1 MIGER
6 NVKHAQRMVAFLL
19 AASLCALSY
28 PQLVSAET
36 ELIQEDQAPL
46 AEPNNPLDQY
56 KEMEQRR
63 IIDIIVE
70 GNNHVATD
78 AILHRVPF
86 HIGEHFNPLKTEPFI
101 RTLYKDLKWFSTI
114 TIKGKYVG
122 DDGIIIYIIVK
133 EKIPL
138 KEMTFEGNSIVTS
151 KEIFEKIDI
160 AEIPAIDEVELGV
173 FTNIIRRLYAEK
185 GYDGVNI
192 TASLKFDSEGRAS
205 AHFAF
210 KEPKQSLVKRIFFK
224 GNNHYTSKKLRS
236 ILITKEDWLLG
247 FLDRSGTYHPEKL
260 EADRHFLEQY
270 YQSNGFLNA
279 KVADIKMERDP
290 KTREI
295 TLTYFIEEG
304 DIYTIS
310 EVKASGNDILPDE
323 FLLSL
328 LPVRAGQPYSRELLG
343 NAMQL
348 LERIWGDR
356 GYIYAHITPSVVPDP
371 ESKTVALSFQSE
383 IGSPVVLK
391 GVNIRGNHKTKDK
404 VIRRQLG
411 LVEGSLLT
419 TSGMESAKERV
430 EGLGYFEQRDGVN
443 WKITRLGADKANL
456 DLLVKEAKTGRA
468 GFKAGIGGNPR
479 DLSTPASGASV
490 ELEVADTNFLGSGM
504 NLNAVG
510 HLSKDEK
517 SFLFSLTQPYLC
529 DRPIFSKIDLYF
541 KRYGYDEFKFTRPI
555 NENQRGGLLTFG
567 YVTGFRNHPAF
578 REMLLR
584 GTVGVDSVRY
594 AERPIASVS
603 GASREEDAQ
612 ANVYFQSILDRL
624 FVPADFARLGLVLSQ
639 DFKNHP
645 MHPSRGYAWFAQ
657 LQAALPSLDKRVAF
671 AKADFDAH
679 WYTPLIGERD
689 LTFHLHGYL
698 GFVKQIK
705 DMCIPYRELF
715 NIGGPATVRGFLFG
729 QVGPQ
734 FVVGSPRPR
743 SRRAAPDALGDSIGG
758 QKAFVINAELIF
770 PISPDFTMKGVLFYD
785 GGTGWDNPY
794 VNNIPAKFIRNNSFD
809 YRHAV
814 GFGFRIL
821 NPVPMRVDW
830 GFKLD
835 RRPGETAYEVHFGM
849 LYEY

>member
-6 NVKHAQRMVAFLL
+6 NGKHTQRMSVFLL
-19 AASLCALSY
+19 AASLCVFNSK
-28 PQLVSAET
+28 QLLYA
-36 ELIQEDQAPL
+36 Q
-46 AEPNNPLDQY
+46 AEPLPDNGSEQPTQLDQF
-56 KEMEQRR
+56 KSMEQRR
-63 IIDIIVE
+63 IVDIVIK
-70 GNNHVATD
+70 GNTHVAPE
-78 AILHRVPF
+78 AIVYRLPF
-86 HIGEHFNPLKTEPFI
+86 HVGEHFNPLKTDQFI
-101 RTLYKDLKWFSTI
+101 RALYKDLKWFSTI

-122 DDGIIIYIIVK
+122 DDGIIIIIILK

-138 KEMTFEGNSIVTS
+138 KDMVFEGNSILTQ
-151 KEIFEKIDI
+151 KEIFKKINLAD
-160 AEIPAIDEVELGV
+160 IPAIDEIELGV

-185 GYDGVNI
+185 GYDGVTI
-192 TASLKFDSEGRAS
+192 TASLEFDQENRAT
-205 AHFAF
+205 ARFVI
-210 KEPKQSLVKRIFFK
+210 KEPKQSLVKRINFI
-224 GNNHYTSKKLRS
+224 GNTHFSSKKLRS
-236 ILITKEDWLLG
+236 ILISKEDWLLG
-247 FLDRSGTYHPEKL
+247 FLDKAGIYHPEKL
-260 EADRHFLEQY
+260 EADRHFLEQF

-279 KVADIKMERDP
+279 KIADIKVDRDP

-304 DIYTIS
+304 AIYTIN
-310 EVKASGNDILPDE
+310 EVKSPGNDILPEE
-323 FLLSL
+323 FLLAF
-328 LPVRAGQPYSRELLG
+328 LPIRVGQQYSRELLG
-343 NAMQL
+343 NAMHI

-356 GYIYAHITPSVVPDP
+356 GYIYAHITPSVVPDHDN
-371 ESKTVALSFQSE
+371 KTVAIAFQSE
-383 IGSPVVLK
+383 IGSPVTLK
-391 GVNIRGNHKTKDK
+391 RINIKGNRKTKDK

-419 TSGMESAKERV
+419 TSGMENAKERV

-443 WKITRLGADKANL
+443 WKTTRLDANNAEL
-456 DLLVKEAKTGRA
+456 DLVVKEAKTGRA

-479 DLSTPASGASV
+479 DLSSPASGASV

-510 HLSKDEK
+510 HLAKDEK
-517 SFLFSLTQPYLC
+517 SFLFSLTQPYLF
-529 DRPIFSKIDLYF
+529 DRPLFSKIDLYF
-541 KRYGYDEFKFTRPI
+541 KRFGYDEFHYTRPV

-567 YVTGFRNHPAF
+567 FVTGFHDYPAF

-584 GTVGVDSVRY
+584 ATVGVDSIRY
-594 AERPIASVS
+594 AEQPRASVS
-603 GASREEDAQ
+603 GVPVQDERIV
-612 ANVYFQSILDRL
+612 NGYYQSILDRL
-624 FVPADFARLGLVLSQ
+624 FVPADFARFGFVVSQ

-657 LQAALPSLDKRVAF
+657 IQAALPSIDRCIGF
-671 AKADFDAH
+671 AKAEFDTH

-698 GFVKQIK
+698 GFVETIRN
-705 DMCIPYRELF
+705 MCIPYRELF
-715 NIGGPATVRGFLFG
+715 HIGGPATVRGFLYG

-734 FVVGSPRPR
+734 FVVENPKTR
-743 SRRAAPDALGDSIGG
+743 SRMRRSVPENVGDSIGG
-758 QKAFVINAELIF
+758 QKAFVVNAELIF

-794 VNNIPAKFIRNNSFD
+794 ISDVPAKYIRNNCFD
-809 YRHAV
+809 YRHSV